1 MCVQS
6 VGLAQRAIEKQG
18 MVTVSLTNMPFIT
31 EKIGVPRAVAVE
43 FPFGMIWGRPGDEE
57 MHKKIMVHMLEAVET
72 IDKPG
77 TIIELP
83 YIWPEED
90 RKKRDWFPKEPVP
103 WIASQKGINQ
113 MLEFMQHG
121 NPME

>member
-1 MCVQS
+1 V
-6 VGLAQRAIEKQG
+6 EKAG
-18 MVTVSLTNMPFIT
+18 IVTVSLTNMPFVT

-57 MHKKIMVHMLEAVET
+57 THKKILAPLLDAFET

-83 YIWPEED
+83 YTWPEEE
-90 RKKRDWFPKEPVP
+90 RKKKDWFPKEPTP
-103 WIASQKGINQ
+103 WAASQEGITQ
-113 MLEFMQHG
+113 MVEFLQHG
-121 NPME
+121 DPME

>member
-1 MCVQS
+1 
-6 VGLAQRAIEKQG
+6 

-43 FPFGMIWGRPGDEE
+43 FPFGMVWGLPGDEDT
-57 MHKKIMVHMLEAVET
+57 HKKILAAALDAVET

-83 YIWPEED
+83 YTWPEEEF
-90 RKKRDWFPKEPVP
+90 KKLNWLPKETP
-103 WIASQKGINQ
+103 WLSSEEGIKQ